1 MQIAVIAVEY
11 VRIPDGA
18 KEVAVRPNRDDVEGE
33 QHVVELWN
41 RRDDAQ
47 NPGIDGQ
54 NRDGE
59 RSFCQY
65 PGCLRR
71 THRRRHVILPN
82 RTADVAPAVLPMRTP
97 APPAVRTPALPPARP
112 AYLPRPAL
120 PQRCLCRAAIQIG
133 RA

>member
-18 KEVAVRPNRDDVEGE
+18 KEVAVRPNRYDVERE

-82 RTADVAPAVLPMRTP
+82 RTADVAPAVLPMR
-97 APPAVRTPALPPARP
+97 PPAKPAMRTPAHPTARTEYVHRK
-112 AYLPRPAL
+112 A
-120 PQRCLCRAAIQIG
+120 
-133 RA
+133 